1 MGVSG
6 LRAGVYLEWKAVGDT
21 SHAVVR
27 RYLAE
32 QPAGTRQL
40 KVMHG
45 GALDPFAQGLLP
57 ILVGPMVR
65 CFPLLHAL
73 PKVYRATVAWG
84 TETDTGDAQG
94 QVVASRAPPAGT
106 KEQLDAVLRQQLGWR
121 DQVPEAF
128 SNQRI
133 GGERAWEK
141 ARRGEAVTLAP
152 RRVYLHRASWSAH
165 GEGTSEL
172 ELECLGGYYVR
183 ALARDL
189 GRALGSAAHLRS
201 LTRVSIGAWTRP
213 PGGPAPFHPLD
224 EALPWLEVR
233 VLTDEELGRLRKGDV
248 LEIQKTRGASWRV
261 PQPQEVRHVA
271 LQHLNHIVGIAERTG
286 PTLSPVTLWSAR

>member
-1 MGVSG
+1 VGVSG

-27 RYLAE
+27 RYLDG
-32 QPAGTRQL
+32 QPPGVRPL

-45 GALDPFAQGLLP
+45 GALDPFAEGLLP

-73 PKVYRATVAWG
+73 PKVYRATVVWG
-84 TETDTGDAQG
+84 AETDTGDAQG
-94 QVVASRAPPAGT
+94 RVVASAPPPQVGL
-106 KEQLDAVLRQQLGWR
+106 ERLNEVLQQQVGWR

-133 GGERAWEK
+133 DGERAWEK
-141 ARRGEAVTLAP
+141 ARRGESVALAP
-152 RRVYLHRASWSAH
+152 RRVYLHRAVWSAH
-165 GEGTSEL
+165 HEGTSEL

-201 LTRVSIGAWTRP
+201 LTRVSVGAWARP
-213 PGGPAPFHPLD
+213 AQGEATFIPLD
-224 EALPWLEVR
+224 QALPWLEVR
-233 VLTDEELGRLRKGDV
+233 VLSDEELGRLRKGGV
-248 LEIQKTRGASWRV
+248 LELRKNRGASWRV

-271 LQHLNHIVGIAERTG
+271 LEHLNHIVGIAEKLG
-286 PTLSPVTLWSAR
+286 ATLSPVTLWSAR